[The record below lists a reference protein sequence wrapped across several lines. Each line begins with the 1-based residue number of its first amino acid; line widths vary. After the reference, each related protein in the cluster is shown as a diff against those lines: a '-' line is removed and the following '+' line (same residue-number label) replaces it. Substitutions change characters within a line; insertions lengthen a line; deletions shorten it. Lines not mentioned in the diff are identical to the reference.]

1 MAEKENRTVISTI
14 HQPNTEIFFLFDYL
28 ALLARGKIIYFS
40 KADKSV
46 EYFTS
51 IGFKCPEMSNP
62 ADYFMSMMSI
72 ESIELEAE
80 EEEGRSV
87 FDYDNQRIKD
97 EYERLIQFFDAK
109 YITSELR
116 VDPSAKH
123 PDCTPLEGDEDIVNI
138 QIGFC
143 Y

>member
-1 MAEKENRTVISTI
+1 MGVELITDPSLIFLDEPTTGLDSFTATGVMTMLREMAWKETRTVISTI

-28 ALLARGKIIYFS
+28 SLLARGKIIYFG

-46 EYFTS
+46 DYFTS

-80 EEEGRSV
+80 E
-87 FDYDNQRIKD
+87 
-97 EYERLIQFFDAK
+97 
-109 YITSELR
+109 
-116 VDPSAKH
+116 
-123 PDCTPLEGDEDIVNI
+123 
-138 QIGFC
+138 
-143 Y
+143 